1 MSENKEYLLGLAK
14 AKENNFK
21 KAIEHFSNAIEKEPN
36 KSEFFGQRSICYM
49 NLEQFELSMF
59 DMNKAI
65 ELDPKYAYRYTC
77 RAFLKTRLGDLKGA
91 LNDYE
96 KSIELEP
103 DNPITYNNMGLAQ
116 QQLGYNKE
124 AEDSFEKSN
133 SLVGY
138 NPKNREIKSENN
150 YATNKETED
159 KTVSEQ
165 AVEQPNRKAVLKE
178 VFTKKSTF
186 KEFLGFIKNGFKLK
200 DDE

>member
-1 MSENKEYLLGLAK
+1 MSNNKEYLLGIDK
-14 AKENNFK
+14 AKENKFK
-21 KAIEHFSNAIEKEPN
+21 LAIEHFTIAIADESDN
-36 KSEFFGQRSICYM
+36 SEFYGQRSICYM

-91 LNDYE
+91 LDDYE

-124 AEDSFEKSN
+124 ADDSFDKSN
-133 SLVGY
+133 SIVGY
-138 NPKNREIKSENN
+138 DPKNREIK
-150 YATNKETED
+150 KRRFIR
-159 KTVSEQ
+159 
-165 AVEQPNRKAVLKE
+165 NR
-178 VFTKKSTF
+178 
-186 KEFLGFIKNGFKLK
+186 
-200 DDE
+200 

>member
-1 MSENKEYLLGLAK
+1 MSNNKEYLLGLDK
-14 AKENNFK
+14 AKENKFNLAIDHFT
-21 KAIEHFSNAIEKEPN
+21 KAIAKEPN
-36 KSEFFGQRSICYM
+36 SSEFFGQRSICYM

-91 LNDYE
+91 LIDYE

-138 NPKNREIKSENN
+138 DPKNREVKTDKK
-150 YATNKETED
+150 YATDKGSNDSSEIKENAE
-159 KTVSEQ
+159 E
-165 AVEQPNRKAVLKE
+165 PNRKAILKE